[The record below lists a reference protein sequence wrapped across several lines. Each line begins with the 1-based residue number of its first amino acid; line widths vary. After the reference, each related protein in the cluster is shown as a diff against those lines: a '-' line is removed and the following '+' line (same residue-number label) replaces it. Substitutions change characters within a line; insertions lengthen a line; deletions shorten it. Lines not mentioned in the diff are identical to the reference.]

1 MKVAMPGY
9 LRFPYKSWIPLV
21 GMVLSNNRLTVGNSC
36 RDSFLKIPGFS
47 FLFVPHS
54 WFDRSCTFGCRNR
67 TARLNE
73 NKQVWLVRRSSLI
86 FVSTCRP
93 LTLSTNALAQGFFSS
108 WIRANPDYIPETL
121 HYHTTQHTD
130 KVFISLM
137 LFIRNDCCLY

>member
-36 RDSFLKIPGFS
+36 RDSFLKIPGF

-73 NKQVWLVRRSSLI
+73 NKQVWLVRRSSLT

-93 LTLSTNALAQGFFSS
+93 LTLSTNALAQGFFFLHEFVLTQ
-108 WIRANPDYIPETL
+108 ITYQKLYTIIPHNIQTK
-121 HYHTTQHTD
+121 Y
-130 KVFISLM
+130 S
-137 LFIRNDCCLY
+137 